1 MWYGVVRKAVMSCT
15 SAVFSLAGCRDTVP
29 CLTFFDFP
37 KEHVLFDFPRRRA
50 CDRQE
55 IICENIFLQNCEN
68 NLSAKL
74 FGMERYDTD
83 SARASAQ
90 RQPDKLIVISA
101 A

>member
-1 MWYGVVRKAVMSCT
+1 M
-15 SAVFSLAGCRDTVP
+15 FF
-29 CLTFFDFP
+29 LTFLEDELATG
-37 KEHVLFDFPRRRA
+37 KKLFA
-50 CDRQE
+50 K
-55 IICENIFLQNCEN
+55 IFFCKTAKINY
-68 NLSAKL
+68 LSAKL